1 MYEWQQVALQFGH
14 FVSQSFLQHSL
25 WHVGGLGVGAG
36 VGRHFAALV
45 HEEQALTVWMYEW
58 QHVVLQLGHF
68 VSQSDLQHS
77 LAQSPAYEDP
87 ISAKIKITG
96 AHVLIPIA
104 EYICCL

>member
-1 MYEWQQVALQFGH
+1 
-14 FVSQSFLQHSL
+14 
-25 WHVGGLGVGAG
+25 
-36 VGRHFAALV
+36 
-45 HEEQALTVWMYEW
+45 MYEW

-104 EYICCL
+104 EYICCVACVEDAPGVSWARSE